1 MTDKAEFEKATQLFE
16 DCSPVF
22 IALGDPIRQKLILDL
37 AEATINE
44 KSLSVADLTRL
55 THLSRPAVSHHL
67 KILKT
72 SGIIEPLKVGT
83 QIFYR
88 LNLLDRVKE
97 VKVLIAQIEKILSAI
112 KIYD

>member
-1 MTDKAEFEKATQLFE
+1 MIDKAECEKATSLFE

-72 SGIIEPLKVGT
+72 SGIIEPLKIGT

-88 LNLLDRVKE
+88 LHILDRAKE
-97 VKVLIAQIEKILSAI
+97 VKDLIAQIEKILSAI
-112 KIYD
+112 KVCE